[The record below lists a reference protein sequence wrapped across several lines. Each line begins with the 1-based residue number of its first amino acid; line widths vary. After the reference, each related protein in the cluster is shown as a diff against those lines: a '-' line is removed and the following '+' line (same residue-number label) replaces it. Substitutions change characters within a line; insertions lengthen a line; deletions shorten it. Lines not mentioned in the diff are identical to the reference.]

1 MIQVVPQQRIFL
13 AVESVDFRRGID
25 GLCAICRDV
34 LCRDPFS
41 GYLFLF
47 TNRKRTALKILA
59 YDGSGF
65 WLCHRRLSKGRL
77 AWWPWGG
84 ESEQEERH
92 LATFELQALLMNQ
105 DPSRWNHQM
114 FRKVLQ
120 A

>member
-13 AVESVDFRRGID
+13 AVEPVDFRRGID

-47 TNRKRTALKILA
+47 TNRRRTALKVLA
-59 YDGSGF
+59 YDGNGF

-77 AWWPWGG
+77 AWWPR
-84 ESEQEERH
+84 EASEQRERN
-92 LATFELQALLMNQ
+92 LATFELQALLMNM
-105 DPSRWNHQM
+105 DPSRWKPQT

-120 A
+120 P